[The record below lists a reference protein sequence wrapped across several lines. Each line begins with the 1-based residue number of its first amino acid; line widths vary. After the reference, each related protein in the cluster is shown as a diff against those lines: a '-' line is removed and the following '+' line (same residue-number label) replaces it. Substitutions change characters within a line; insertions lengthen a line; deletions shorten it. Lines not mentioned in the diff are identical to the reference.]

1 MRKVYGILGIV
12 VCLTVLAM
20 VGYSAN
26 NKKFVR
32 YPLEKGS
39 LLYGALMNDNKEELK
54 GKIVLDF
61 GADYC
66 PPCHQL
72 TDMLEEEGMISYITQ
87 NGGEFRQIPGL
98 LQRKDPP
105 IPGCSGQY
113 GPRRGGGPGPGP

>member
-54 GKIVLDF
+54 EYAEQFCKSRLF
-61 GADYC
+61 
-66 PPCHQL
+66 
-72 TDMLEEEGMISYITQ
+72 
-87 NGGEFRQIPGL
+87 
-98 LQRKDPP
+98 
-105 IPGCSGQY
+105 
-113 GPRRGGGPGPGP
+113 